1 MLKKIW
7 QKNQK
12 YLFAFAIIVGT
23 TVGAGIFAIPYVIF
37 RAGIIPGLFYFILL
51 GGAVLLLHILF
62 GEVVL
67 RTDGH
72 HRLIGYAQI
81 YLGSRWKIL
90 ATFSNVIG
98 IVGALLVYIIIG
110 GEFMRNIFLP
120 LRDIPSFYWALF
132 FWFILSTFIFRG
144 IKLIAPMEVAMNA
157 VFIIIIFLIFIIAIP
172 KFNIQSAPLF
182 DAANV
187 FLPYGVLLFA
197 FAGWLAIPEAAAILK
212 TREER
217 AKLKEVIIWSAL
229 TATLLYFVFTAAV
242 IGASGAGI
250 SKDALTGLLPALG
263 GKIVVLGSVFG
274 AAAVAAS
281 FLVLGNYLKNALH
294 YDYRIPRIMSALLV
308 CGIPLILFLAGFREF
323 IKIIG
328 VVGAFIGAIEG
339 MIIIFLFR
347 KAKTFNLRQPEYAL
361 RIPPAL
367 LYFLA
372 AIFLLGAVLEGVY
385 FKVGL

>member
-182 DAANV
+182 DAAN
-187 FLPYGVLLFA
+187 
-197 FAGWLAIPEAAAILK
+197 IK
-212 TREER
+212 
-217 AKLKEVIIWSAL
+217 
-229 TATLLYFVFTAAV
+229 
-242 IGASGAGI
+242 
-250 SKDALTGLLPALG
+250 
-263 GKIVVLGSVFG
+263 
-274 AAAVAAS
+274 
-281 FLVLGNYLKNALH
+281 LGNCDNKNQK
-294 YDYRIPRIMSALLV
+294 YNNY
-308 CGIPLILFLAGFREF
+308 
-323 IKIIG
+323 KNG
-328 VVGAFIGAIEG
+328 VHSH
-339 MIIIFLFR
+339 
-347 KAKTFNLRQPEYAL
+347 
-361 RIPPAL
+361 
-367 LYFLA
+367 
-372 AIFLLGAVLEGVY
+372 
-385 FKVGL
+385 